1 VSDRIKAPPGV
12 QTMSAQHD
20 KLVTV
25 TTAANEL
32 EGELIVALLK
42 EHGIKATSTGGL
54 TAQFRAEAPGVVEVL
69 VMQDQLAAANS
80 IIAEQND

>member
-1 VSDRIKAPPGV
+1 MA
-12 QTMSAQHD
+12 AQHD

-32 EGELIVALLK
+32 EGELIVSLLK

-69 VMQDQLAAANS
+69 VMQDQLAAASS
-80 IIAEQND
+80 IVAKQNG